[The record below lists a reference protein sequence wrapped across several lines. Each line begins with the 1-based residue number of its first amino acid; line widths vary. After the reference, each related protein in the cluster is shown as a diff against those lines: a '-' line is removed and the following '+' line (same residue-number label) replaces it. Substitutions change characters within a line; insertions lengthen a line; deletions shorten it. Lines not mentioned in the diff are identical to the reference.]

1 MLQGLACRLISEGMV
16 VLRKYTMLMQAE
28 LARLELASFGIDS
41 TILDQILGSIAPH
54 LTMHSGVRLV
64 VAEEDEQEAET
75 ILVAMK
81 KRNAK

>member
-1 MLQGLACRLISEGMV
+1 VLQGLACRLISEGMV

>member
-1 MLQGLACRLISEGMV
+1 MLQALARRLISERMV

-41 TILDQILGSIAPH
+41 TILDQNLGSIAPH

-64 VAEEDEQEAET
+64 VAEEDEQEADT
-75 ILVAMK
+75 ILAAMK
-81 KRNAK
+81 KRNAT